1 MVENY
6 KAIRAFTELIF
17 NEDSD
22 RALNTPERKK
32 KALEGGVFKDP
43 VLDELLYDILVLL
56 ETRKFVQGC
65 VNTRVDYAADVQA
78 FKRRWLG
85 NPAATEK
92 AAKWKEIDKILTAV
106 RSSLLDEV
114 FK

>member
-1 MVENY
+1 MADNY
-6 KAIRAFTELIF
+6 KAIREFTELVF

-43 VLDELLYDILVLL
+43 ALDELLYDILVLL
-56 ETRKFVQGC
+56 ETRKFVQGR
-65 VNTRVDYAADVQA
+65 VNTRVDYMADVQA

-85 NPAATEK
+85 NPAITAKAT
-92 AAKWKEIDKILTAV
+92 KWKKIDKILTEF
-106 RSSLLDEV
+106 RNSLLDEV
-114 FK
+114 LK